1 MQKVEYTED
10 HVRFIL
16 KHFIKN
22 EELCVKE
29 TGHSLG
35 SIKLMLQNIGATYGF
50 LNFGLGNPM
59 YSQIADEYR
68 EKNQIF
74 GEAMTKKSFCMR
86 FSIIKK

>member
-1 MQKVEYTED
+1 
-10 HVRFIL
+10 
-16 KHFIKN
+16 
-22 EELCVKE
+22 
-29 TGHSLG
+29 
-35 SIKLMLQNIGATYGF
+35 MLQNIGATYGF

>member
-1 MQKVEYTED
+1 MPKVKYTED

-16 KHFIKN
+16 KHFIKS

-59 YSQIADEYR
+59 YSQIFD
-68 EKNQIF
+68 
-74 GEAMTKKSFCMR
+74 SFLDIHLLFESTLDWVIQCTL
-86 FSIIKK
+86 K